1 MDQRL
6 SAAQVAIQSLSS
18 NIQVDIPNALPHSCA
33 KASLYSFISNI
44 QDVRLIGRLAKML
57 QLRQSKYVLLT
68 MDYLEDELILANCL
82 GENPEWK
89 ERKERRFSQE
99 DNKGGS
105 SHLHLL

>member
-1 MDQRL
+1 M
-6 SAAQVAIQSLSS
+6 S
-18 NIQVDIPNALPHSCA
+18 
-33 KASLYSFISNI
+33 
-44 QDVRLIGRLAKML
+44 

-99 DNKGGS
+99 DNKGGFFIS
-105 SHLHLL
+105 CNDLICTRVFR